1 MNKEAIRQFFSY
13 LGFAGVLINTLSGWF
28 DWSNTVRYI
37 SMAVW
42 TIGLI
47 GAINQLMHW
56 HDNSRSNNIIN
67 IIIMMLMTIL
77 LEFSGK

>member
-1 MNKEAIRQFFSY
+1 MNKEALRQFFSY
-13 LGFAGVLINTLSGWF
+13 LGIAGILIYILSGWF

-37 SMAVW
+37 AMAMW
-42 TIGLI
+42 SIGVIDQLI
-47 GAINQLMHW
+47 HW
-56 HDNSRSNNIIN
+56 RDNSRSNNIIN

>member
-13 LGFAGVLINTLSGWF
+13 LGFAGVLIYTLSGWF

-42 TIGLI
+42 TIGFI
-47 GAINQLMHW
+47 GALNQLMHW

>member
-13 LGFAGVLINTLSGWF
+13 LGFAGVLIYTLSGWF

-37 SMAVW
+37 SMAVG

>member
-1 MNKEAIRQFFSY
+1 MDKEAMRQFFSY
-13 LGFAGVLINTLSGWF
+13 LGIAGVLIYTLSGWF

-37 SMAVW
+37 SMAVG

>member
-1 MNKEAIRQFFSY
+1 MDKEAIRQFFSY
-13 LGFAGVLINTLSGWF
+13 LGIAGILIYILSGWF

-37 SMAVW
+37 AMAMW
-42 TIGLI
+42 SIGVIDQLI
-47 GAINQLMHW
+47 HW
-56 HDNSRSNNIIN
+56 RNNSRSNNIIN

>member
-1 MNKEAIRQFFSY
+1 MNKETLRQFFSY
-13 LGFAGVLINTLSGWF
+13 LGIAGVLIYTLSGWF

-56 HDNSRSNNIIN
+56 NDNSRSNNIIN
-67 IIIMMLMTIL
+67 IIIMILMTIL